1 MSKNLAGVWIAD
13 LSRSKF
19 IGPSP
24 KGMTVK
30 ISHAELEL
38 TEDILVTRPDGSV
51 ETIVFKCRTDGK
63 LGTSRLNGNE
73 VRGKARWQGDNLVIE
88 SWIQTGERSVHL
100 CDYWSLSSDG
110 KTLSME
116 HSNDDV
122 GGQLTVLHRA

>member
-1 MSKNLAGVWIAD
+1 MSKNFAGVWNAD
-13 LSRSKF
+13 LSKSKF

-30 ISHAELEL
+30 ISHVGPEL
-38 TEDILVTRPDGSV
+38 TEEILVTRPDGSM
-51 ETIVFKCRTDGK
+51 ETIVFKCQTDGK
-63 LGTSRLNGNE
+63 LGTGQLNGNE

-88 SWIQTGERSVHL
+88 SWIQAGERSVHL

-116 HSNDDV
+116 HINDDLA
-122 GGQLTVLHRA
+122 GQLTVLHRA